1 MEFQARVASTQ
12 DTSSLVAESA
22 IVQVHWNV
30 ISENGTIEGGD
41 IPLVIWLQ

>member
-1 MEFQARVASTQ
+1 MEFQARVASRK
-12 DTSSLVAESA
+12 DTSSLVAEST